1 MSKQEQLIEYITS
14 DIILFIMAEK
24 NISMIEAMHSLYSS
38 DTFLK
43 LNDIETGLY
52 IESPTYVY
60 DIYKTEKQ
68 NGQIIQEEI

>member
-24 NISMIEAMHSLYSS
+24 NISMIEAMQSLYSS

>member
-24 NISMIEAMHSLYSS
+24 NISMIEAMQSLYSS

-60 DIYKTEKQ
+60 DIYKNEKQ

>member
-14 DIILFIMAEK
+14 DIVSFIMEEN
-24 NISMIEAMHSLYSS
+24 NISMIEAMQRLYSS
-38 DTFLK
+38 ETFSK

-52 IESPTYVY
+52 VESPTYVY

>member
-14 DIILFIMAEK
+14 DIVSFIMEEK
-24 NISMIEAMHSLYSS
+24 NISMIEAMQKLYSS
-38 DTFLK
+38 ETFSK

-52 IESPTYVY
+52 VESPTYVY
-60 DIYKTEKQ
+60 DIYKTEQQ